1 MCFCFRV
8 GLPRTQRSGGLGTVS
23 TMSLIEIQKA
33 LRFLAQQSIAAM
45 SKTSVGMSDYG
56 QSTAYHN
63 MQRDELITTADS
75 FGPAVDVLN
84 GSKQIQKQFGASEG
98 SRLAIQFVYN
108 TCRLIGTGQ
117 TIEQAS
123 DLIWKAFVEEMN
135 KPTWSYKA
143 VTNLQNIICN
153 SYPVTLSDGLAV
165 RARSFDELS
174 LLLDWGHHELESLSD
189 DWHVGGGSSFVLVA
203 ESEVEKTSL
212 NFIQGNDP
220 DLLTLLSR
228 ALLAMR
234 LVAPGDVNIGKI
246 FFAKPT
252 IFKVGGSGLFSAGF
266 GMWHPGSAYELT
278 SGRVPLVQ
286 EAMLNLAA
294 LENRVG
300 KSTST
305 LKLALRSFSS
315 IYDRPHHQPED
326 RIVDAI
332 TALEAL
338 WQIDQELSFKLAFR
352 TASFL
357 ASSDEER
364 VAIFDTLKAYYSVRS
379 KSVHGGAIK
388 SEHMQLIQN
397 DEPLR
402 SIVRRMLKAFLHL
415 AIHPSNWTL
424 ERLVEEADRSLIH
437 SSHRL
442 EIQSSAGI
450 SI

>member
-1 MCFCFRV
+1 
-8 GLPRTQRSGGLGTVS
+8 
-23 TMSLIEIQKA
+23 
-33 LRFLAQQSIAAM
+33 M

-56 QSTAYHN
+56 QSTAYYN
-63 MQRDELITTADS
+63 MQRDELITNADS
-75 FGPAVDVLN
+75 VSLAVDVLN

-108 TCRLIGTGQ
+108 TCRLIGSGQ

-143 VTNLQNIICN
+143 VTNLQNIICS
-153 SYPVTLSDGLAV
+153 SYPVTLSEGLAI
-165 RARSFDELS
+165 RARSFDELG
-174 LLLDWGHHELESLSD
+174 LLLDWGRHELEKLSD

-203 ESEVEKTSL
+203 ESEVEKSSL

-234 LVAPGDVNIGKI
+234 LVAPGDVNIGRI

-252 IFKVGGSGLFSAGF
+252 IFKVGGSGLLSAGF
-266 GMWHPGSAYELT
+266 GMWHPGPAYELT
-278 SGRVPLVQ
+278 SERVPLVQ
-286 EAMLNLAA
+286 EAILNLAA
-294 LENRVG
+294 LESRVG
-300 KSTST
+300 KSTAT

-338 WQIDQELSFKLAFR
+338 WQIDKELSFTLAFR

-357 ASSDEER
+357 ALSDEER
-364 VAIFDTLKAYYSVRS
+364 VAFFDTLKTYYTVRS
-379 KSVHGGAIK
+379 VLVHGGPLK
-388 SEHMQLIQN
+388 SGHLQLIQN

-402 SIVRRMLKAFLHL
+402 SIVRRMLVAFLHL
-415 AIHPSNWTL
+415 AIHPTNWTL
-424 ERLVEEADRSLIH
+424 EQLVKQADRCLIH
-437 SSHRL
+437 SSNRQ
-442 EIQSSAGI
+442 EIQTAAGL
-450 SI
+450 SL